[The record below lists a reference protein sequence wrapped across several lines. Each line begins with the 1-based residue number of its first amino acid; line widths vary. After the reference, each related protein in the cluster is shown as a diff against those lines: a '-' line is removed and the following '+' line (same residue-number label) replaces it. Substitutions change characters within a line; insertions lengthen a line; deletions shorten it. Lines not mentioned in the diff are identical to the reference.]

1 MVLDAKMKWIVR
13 YLRHRDGLIAICFSI
28 NVLSRWDKVPNGNA
42 N

>member
-1 MVLDAKMKWIVR
+1 MVCDPKMKWIVR
-13 YLRHRDGLIAICFSI
+13 YLRHRDALIAISFSI